1 MFALISVKQKTGHDK
16 KVTTLSTTSE
26 NVFPFYYLLLLL
38 KISYIHT
45 FVEDNE
51 NTDFLSV

>member
-1 MFALISVKQKTGHDK
+1 MTGHDE
-16 KVTTLSTTSE
+16 KVTILSTTSE

-45 FVEDNE
+45 FVEDSE